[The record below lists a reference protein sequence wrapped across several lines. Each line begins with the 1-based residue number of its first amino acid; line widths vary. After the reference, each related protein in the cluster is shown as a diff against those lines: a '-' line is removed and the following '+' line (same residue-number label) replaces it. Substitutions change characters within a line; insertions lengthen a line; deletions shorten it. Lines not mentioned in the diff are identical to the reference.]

1 MNAATEALARLSAAL
16 AVPGVAAWR
25 EALKAAARSA
35 SRTEID
41 EVLLQAHLFVG
52 FPVVLNAFGE
62 WRSMATNEMP
72 GAGSAGVAAPTA
84 DGKANSEPARADGA
98 TADGKASNDLAS
110 PAGPTADGEA
120 NSEPARADGATADGE
135 ASNDLARAAEAI
147 ARREAGEE
155 LCRTVY
161 GGSYERLRRNVR
173 QLHPDLDR
181 WMVEDGYGKTLSRH
195 GLPVTVRE
203 VCIVAL
209 LAAAGHHRQL
219 LAHLRGALNVGAS
232 AQEVRGALEIGAET
246 ASAAGRRDDA
256 ARARMA
262 WQGVED
268 RIARS

>member
-16 AVPGVAAWR
+16 AVPGAAAWR

-35 SRTEID
+35 SRTEIE

-62 WRSMATNEMP
+62 WRSMAANEMP
-72 GAGSAGVAAPTA
+72 GAGSAGVAAPIA
-84 DGKANSEPARADGA
+84 A
-98 TADGKASNDLAS
+98 GKASNDLAS

-120 NSEPARADGATADGE
+120 
-135 ASNDLARAAEAI
+135 SNDLARAAETTAH
-147 ARREAGEE
+147 RESGEE

-181 WMVEDGYGKTLSRH
+181 WMVEDGYGKTLSRP

-219 LAHLRGALNVGAS
+219 LAHLRGALNVGAN

-246 ASAAGRRDDA
+246 ASAAGRRADA

-268 RIARS
+268 RLARP